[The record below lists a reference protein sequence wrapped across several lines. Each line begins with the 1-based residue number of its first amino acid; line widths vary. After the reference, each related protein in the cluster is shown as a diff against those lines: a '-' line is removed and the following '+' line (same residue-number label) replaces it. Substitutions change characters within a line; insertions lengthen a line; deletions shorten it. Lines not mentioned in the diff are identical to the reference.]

1 MASTGVAALNA
12 LLQEMQALM
21 GILPVAM
28 VPVAPRV
35 LPPEP
40 GCPAHVVA
48 TEAEAQIAAQ
58 FETQFEAGFDN
69 LPV

>member
-1 MASTGVAALNA
+1 MASTGVAALNE

-21 GILPVAM
+21 GVLPVAM

-48 TEAEAQIAAQ
+48 TEAEARIAA
-58 FETQFEAGFDN
+58 QFEAGFDN

>member
-1 MASTGVAALNA
+1 MASNGVAALNA

-28 VPVAPRV
+28 VPVAPRMV
-35 LPPEP
+35 PPEP
-40 GCPAHVVA
+40 GHPAYAAA
-48 TEAEAQIAAQ
+48 TEAEAQIEAA
-58 FETQFEAGFDN
+58 FDN

>member
-48 TEAEAQIAAQ
+48 GNAKHSDGQASTAALLQ
-58 FETQFEAGFDN
+58 
-69 LPV
+69 

>member
-1 MASTGVAALNA
+1 MASNGVAALNA

-28 VPVAPRV
+28 VPVAPRMM
-35 LPPEP
+35 PPEL
-40 GCPAHVVA
+40 GRPAFA
-48 TEAEAQIAAQ
+48 TAAEAEAAIEARIEAA
-58 FETQFEAGFDN
+58 FDN

>member
-1 MASTGVAALNA
+1 MASNGITALNE

-28 VPVAPRV
+28 VPLAPRV
-35 LPPEP
+35 TAFSAEP
-40 GCPAHVVA
+40 DRIE
-48 TEAEAQIAAQ
+48 TRAEQDARI
-58 FETQFEAGFDN
+58 EAGFDN

>member
-1 MASTGVAALNA
+1 MASTGVAALNE

-21 GILPVAM
+21 GVLPVAM

-40 GCPAHVVA
+40 GHPAHMVA
-48 TEAEAQIAAQ
+48 GEAEAQI
-58 FETQFEAGFDN
+58 EAGFDN